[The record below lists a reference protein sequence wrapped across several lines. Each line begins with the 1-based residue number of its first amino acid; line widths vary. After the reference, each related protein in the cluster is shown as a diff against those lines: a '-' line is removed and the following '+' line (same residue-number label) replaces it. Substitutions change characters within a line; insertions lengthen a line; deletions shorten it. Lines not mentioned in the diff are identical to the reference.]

1 MSDPGKPIGFS
12 PTRTLVASIG
22 GVTVRIKR
30 RAQLAIVRALAPLAV
45 KLVIAGIVAL
55 AAVLAWEC

>member
-1 MSDPGKPIGFS
+1 MSGPRRFWSRS
-12 PTRTLVASIG
+12 PNHSIIVDAG
-22 GVTVRIKR
+22 EVKVRVGR

-45 KLVIAGIVAL
+45 KLVIAGVVAL